1 VRAWLERHRKG
12 EGLFRAIPHDDGFWY
27 ERLDPNDVES
37 VRLVDVAYV
46 IPSRMTQGRL
56 RGNVE
61 YSRDFYRVFE
71 NGSMDWADSVYG
83 GSCRLDLSP
92 YFKKRG
98 WCYERETR
106 LVVTLREGVDL
117 PTRLAVRF
125 CGPFD
130 ELERQMKGSGRE
142 RNLLS
147 GPWFDGRLASSV
159 KVKGV
164 GIREIGKSDYA
175 NEIKIITG

>member
-1 VRAWLERHRKG
+1 
-12 EGLFRAIPHDDGFWY
+12 
-27 ERLDPNDVES
+27 
-37 VRLVDVAYV
+37 
-46 IPSRMTQGRL
+46 M
-56 RGNVE
+56 E

-106 LVVTLREGVDL
+106 LVVTLREGVDV
-117 PTRLAVRF
+117 PTRPAVRF

-142 RNLLS
+142 RNLPVRMV
-147 GPWFDGRLASSV
+147 GPARRAGRMV
-159 KVKGV
+159 GRGV
-164 GIREIGKSDYA
+164 PPSRRKSRFPV
-175 NEIKIITG
+175 